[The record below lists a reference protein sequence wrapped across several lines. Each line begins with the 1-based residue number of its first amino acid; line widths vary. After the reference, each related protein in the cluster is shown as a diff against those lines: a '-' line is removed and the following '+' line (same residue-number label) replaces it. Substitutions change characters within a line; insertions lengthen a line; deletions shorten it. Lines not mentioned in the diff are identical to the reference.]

1 MLKIS
6 IIIPVYNAE
15 KYINECIDSILK
27 NSNESLYQIEI
38 IIINDGS
45 TDHTLEKLEKYKKN
59 NFIHTYTTKNQGV
72 SAARNYGI
80 KLAKGEWITFI
91 DADDKVTEGFI
102 DLSINELNK
111 NTLLK
116 TTILTDNYKNHDKD
130 KVTVSIQ
137 QLLAKLIYGEEP
149 AFIFSY
155 FFKKDIVK
163 QIHFNEKIHFMEDS
177 LFLIEYLNK
186 TNEEY
191 NIETNLVS
199 YLYNNNQ
206 YSASNNSKNAI
217 RNILDAEQVFLL
229 RFKNQSIDKQ
239 RAQTYKLKIYEN
251 QISKI
256 DNQTDFINLKT
267 NKDIKLLFQKEIKNN
282 KTTLFWKVY
291 LMSILKIP
299 YMIFNLY
306 KIMRNLTK
314 ELKQCL
320 KYL

>member
-1 MLKIS
+1 MPKIS
-6 IIIPVYNAE
+6 IIIPAYNAE

-27 NSNESLYQIEI
+27 NSKESLNQTEI
-38 IIINDGS
+38 IVINDGS
-45 TDHTLEKLEKYKKN
+45 TDRTLKKLEKYKEN
-59 NFIHTYTTKNQGV
+59 NIIHVYTTKNQGV

-80 KLAKGEWITFI
+80 KLAKGDWITFI
-91 DADDKVTEGFI
+91 DADDKVTEGFVNQN
-102 DLSINELNK
+102 INELN
-111 NTLLK
+111 NSALLK
-116 TTILTDNYKNHDKD
+116 TTISTNNYNNQIKD
-130 KVTVSIQ
+130 KTTISIQ
-137 QLLAKLIYGEEP
+137 HLLSKLTYGEMP

-163 QIHFNEKIHFMEDS
+163 QIHFNKNIHFMEDS

-186 TNEEY
+186 TKEKY
-191 NIETNLVS
+191 NVETNLAS

-206 YSASNNSKNAI
+206 CSASNNSKNII

-229 RFKNQSIDKQ
+229 RFKDQNIDRR
-239 RAQTYKLKIYEN
+239 RAQAYKLKIYEN

-291 LMSILKIP
+291 LVSILKIP
-299 YMIFNLY
+299 YMMFNLY
-306 KIMRNLTK
+306 KIMRNLIK
-314 ELKQCL
+314 ELKHA
-320 KYL
+320 

>member
-1 MLKIS
+1 MPKIS
-6 IIIPVYNAE
+6 IIIPAYNAE

-27 NSNESLYQIEI
+27 NSKESLNQTEI
-38 IIINDGS
+38 IVINDGS
-45 TDHTLEKLEKYKKN
+45 TDRTLKKLEKYKEN
-59 NFIHTYTTKNQGV
+59 NIIHVYTTKNQGV

-80 KLAKGEWITFI
+80 KLAKGDWITFI
-91 DADDKVTEGFI
+91 DADDKVTEGFV
-102 DLSINELNK
+102 DQNINELN
-111 NTLLK
+111 NSALIK
-116 TTILTDNYKNHDKD
+116 TTISINNYNNQIKD
-130 KVTVSIQ
+130 KTTISIQ
-137 QLLAKLIYGEEP
+137 HLLSKLTYGEMP

-163 QIHFNEKIHFMEDS
+163 QIHFNKNIHFMEDS

-186 TNEEY
+186 TKEKY
-191 NIETNLVS
+191 NVETNLAS

-206 YSASNNSKNAI
+206 CSASNNSKNII

-229 RFKNQSIDKQ
+229 RFKDQNIDRR
-239 RAQTYKLKIYEN
+239 RAQAYKLKIYEN

-291 LMSILKIP
+291 LVSILKIP
-299 YMIFNLY
+299 YMMFNLY
-306 KIMRNLTK
+306 KIMRNLIK
-314 ELKQCL
+314 ELKHA
-320 KYL
+320 

>member
-1 MLKIS
+1 MPKIS
-6 IIIPVYNAE
+6 IIIPAYNTE

-27 NSNESLYQIEI
+27 NSKESLNQTEI
-38 IIINDGS
+38 IVINDGS
-45 TDHTLEKLEKYKKN
+45 TDRTLKKLEKYKEN
-59 NFIHTYTTKNQGV
+59 NIIHVYTTKNQGV

-80 KLAKGEWITFI
+80 KLAKGDWITFI
-91 DADDKVTEGFI
+91 DADDKVTEGFV
-102 DLSINELNK
+102 DQNINELN
-111 NTLLK
+111 NSALIK
-116 TTILTDNYKNHDKD
+116 TTISTNNYNNQIKD
-130 KVTVSIQ
+130 KTTISIQ
-137 QLLAKLIYGEEP
+137 HLLSKLTYGEMP

-163 QIHFNEKIHFMEDS
+163 QIHFNKNIHFMEDS

-186 TNEEY
+186 TKEKY
-191 NIETNLVS
+191 NVETNLAS

-206 YSASNNSKNAI
+206 CSASNNSKNII

-229 RFKNQSIDKQ
+229 RFKDQNIDRR
-239 RAQTYKLKIYEN
+239 RAQAYKLKIYEN

-291 LMSILKIP
+291 LVSILKIP
-299 YMIFNLY
+299 YMMFNLY
-306 KIMRNLTK
+306 KIMRNLIK
-314 ELKQCL
+314 ELKHA
-320 KYL
+320 

>member
-149 AFIFSY
+149 AFIISY

-206 YSASNNSKNAI
+206 YSASNNSKNII

-229 RFKNQSIDKQ
+229 RFKDQDIDRR
-239 RAQTYKLKIYEN
+239 RAQAYKLKIYEN

-282 KTTLFWKVY
+282 KTTLFWKAY
-291 LMSILKIP
+291 LMTILKTP
-299 YMIFNLY
+299 YMIFTLY
-306 KIMRNLTK
+306 KIMRNLIK
-314 ELKQCL
+314 ELKHA
-320 KYL
+320 

>member
-1 MLKIS
+1 MPKIS
-6 IIIPVYNAE
+6 IIIPAYNAE

-80 KLAKGEWITFI
+80 KLAKGDWITFI
-91 DADDKVTEGFI
+91 DADDKVTEGFV
-102 DLSINELNK
+102 DQNINELN
-111 NTLLK
+111 NSALLK
-116 TTILTDNYKNHDKD
+116 TTISTNNYNNQIKD
-130 KVTVSIQ
+130 KTTISIQ
-137 QLLAKLIYGEEP
+137 HLLSKLTYGEMP

-163 QIHFNEKIHFMEDS
+163 QIHFNKNIHFMEDS

-186 TNEEY
+186 TKEKY
-191 NIETNLVS
+191 NVETNLAS

-206 YSASNNSKNAI
+206 CSASNNSKNII

-229 RFKNQSIDKQ
+229 RFKDQNIDRR
-239 RAQTYKLKIYEN
+239 RAQAYKLKIYEN

-291 LMSILKIP
+291 LVSILKIP
-299 YMIFNLY
+299 YMMFNLY
-306 KIMRNLTK
+306 KIMRNLIK
-314 ELKQCL
+314 ELKHA
-320 KYL
+320 

>member
-1 MLKIS
+1 MPKIS
-6 IIIPVYNAE
+6 IIIPAYNAE

-27 NSNESLYQIEI
+27 NSKESLNQTEI
-38 IIINDGS
+38 IVINDGS
-45 TDHTLEKLEKYKKN
+45 TDRTLKKLEKYKEN
-59 NFIHTYTTKNQGV
+59 NIIHVYTTKNQGV

-80 KLAKGEWITFI
+80 KLAKGDWITFI
-91 DADDKVTEGFI
+91 DADDKVTEGFV
-102 DLSINELNK
+102 DQNINELN
-111 NTLLK
+111 NSALIK
-116 TTILTDNYKNHDKD
+116 TTISTNNYNNQIKD
-130 KVTVSIQ
+130 KTTISIQ
-137 QLLAKLIYGEEP
+137 HLLSKLTYGEIP

-163 QIHFNEKIHFMEDS
+163 QIHFNKNIHFMEDS

-186 TNEEY
+186 TKEKY
-191 NIETNLVS
+191 NVETNLAS

-206 YSASNNSKNAI
+206 CSASNNSKNII

-229 RFKNQSIDKQ
+229 RFKDQNIDRR
-239 RAQTYKLKIYEN
+239 RAQAYKLKIYEN

-291 LMSILKIP
+291 LVSILKMP
-299 YMIFNLY
+299 YMMFNLY
-306 KIMRNLTK
+306 KIMRNLIK
-314 ELKQCL
+314 ELKHA
-320 KYL
+320 

>member
-149 AFIFSY
+149 AFVFSY

-206 YSASNNSKNAI
+206 YSASNNSKNII

-229 RFKNQSIDKQ
+229 RFKDQDIDRR
-239 RAQTYKLKIYEN
+239 RAQAYKLKIYEN

-282 KTTLFWKVY
+282 KTTLFWKAY
-291 LMSILKIP
+291 LMTILKTP
-299 YMIFNLY
+299 YMIFTLY
-306 KIMRNLTK
+306 KIMRNLIK
-314 ELKQCL
+314 ELKHA
-320 KYL
+320 

>member
-1 MLKIS
+1 MLKLS
-6 IIIPVYNAE
+6 IIIPAYNAE

-27 NSNESLYQIEI
+27 NSNESLYQTEI
-38 IIINDGS
+38 IVINDGS

-80 KLAKGEWITFI
+80 KLAKGDWITFI
-91 DADDKVTEGFI
+91 DADDKVTEGFV
-102 DLSINELNK
+102 DLNVNELN
-111 NTLLK
+111 NSTLLK
-116 TTILTDNYKNHDKD
+116 TTILTNNYNNQIKD
-130 KVTVSIQ
+130 KTTIPIQ
-137 QLLAKLIYGEEP
+137 QLLSKLTYGEMP

-155 FFKKDIVK
+155 FFKKDIVE
-163 QIHFNEKIHFMEDS
+163 QIHFNKNIHFMEDS

-186 TNEEY
+186 TKEKY
-191 NIETNLVS
+191 NVETNLAS

-206 YSASNNSKNAI
+206 YSASNNSKNII

-229 RFKNQSIDKQ
+229 RFKDQDIDRR
-239 RAQTYKLKIYEN
+239 RAQAYKLKIYEN

-291 LMSILKIP
+291 LVSILKIP
-299 YMIFNLY
+299 YMMFNLY
-306 KIMRNLTK
+306 KIMRNLIK
-314 ELKQCL
+314 ELKHA
-320 KYL
+320 

>member
-1 MLKIS
+1 MPKIS
-6 IIIPVYNAE
+6 IIIPAYNAE

-27 NSNESLYQIEI
+27 NSKESLNQTEI
-38 IIINDGS
+38 IVINDGS
-45 TDHTLEKLEKYKKN
+45 TDRTFKKLEKYKEN
-59 NFIHTYTTKNQGV
+59 NIIHVYTTKNQGV

-80 KLAKGEWITFI
+80 KLAKGDWITFI
-91 DADDKVTEGFI
+91 DADDKVTEGFV
-102 DLSINELNK
+102 DQNINELN
-111 NTLLK
+111 NSALLK
-116 TTILTDNYKNHDKD
+116 TTISTNNYNNQIKD
-130 KVTVSIQ
+130 KTTISIQ
-137 QLLAKLIYGEEP
+137 HLLSKLTYGEMP

-163 QIHFNEKIHFMEDS
+163 QIHFNKNIHFMEDS

-186 TNEEY
+186 TKEKY
-191 NIETNLVS
+191 NVETNLAS

-206 YSASNNSKNAI
+206 CSASNNSKNII

-229 RFKNQSIDKQ
+229 RFKDQNIDRR
-239 RAQTYKLKIYEN
+239 RAQAYKLKIYEN

-291 LMSILKIP
+291 LVSILKIP
-299 YMIFNLY
+299 YMMFNLY
-306 KIMRNLTK
+306 KIMRNLIK
-314 ELKQCL
+314 ELKHA
-320 KYL
+320 

>member
-1 MLKIS
+1 MPKIS
-6 IIIPVYNAE
+6 IIIPAYNAE

-27 NSNESLYQIEI
+27 NSKESLNQTEI
-38 IIINDGS
+38 IVINDGS
-45 TDHTLEKLEKYKKN
+45 TDRTLKKLEKYKEN
-59 NFIHTYTTKNQGV
+59 NIIHVYTTKNQGV

-80 KLAKGEWITFI
+80 KLAKGDWITFI
-91 DADDKVTEGFI
+91 DADDKVTEGFV
-102 DLSINELNK
+102 DQNINELN
-111 NTLLK
+111 NSALIK
-116 TTILTDNYKNHDKD
+116 TTISTNNYNNQIKD
-130 KVTVSIQ
+130 KTTISIQ
-137 QLLAKLIYGEEP
+137 HLLSKLTYGEMP

-163 QIHFNEKIHFMEDS
+163 QIHFNKNIHFMEDS

-186 TNEEY
+186 TKEKY
-191 NIETNLVS
+191 NVETNLAS

-206 YSASNNSKNAI
+206 CSASNNSKNII

-229 RFKNQSIDKQ
+229 RFKDQNIDRR
-239 RAQTYKLKIYEN
+239 RAQAYKLKIYEN

-291 LMSILKIP
+291 LVSILKIP
-299 YMIFNLY
+299 YMMFNLY
-306 KIMRNLTK
+306 KIMRNLIK
-314 ELKQCL
+314 ELKHA
-320 KYL
+320 

>member
-80 KLAKGEWITFI
+80 KLAKGDWITFI
-91 DADDKVTEGFI
+91 DADDKVTEGFV
-102 DLSINELNK
+102 DQNINELN
-111 NTLLK
+111 NSALIK
-116 TTILTDNYKNHDKD
+116 TTISTNNYNNQIKD
-130 KVTVSIQ
+130 KTTISIQ
-137 QLLAKLIYGEEP
+137 HLLSKLTYGEMP

-163 QIHFNEKIHFMEDS
+163 QIHFNKNIHFMEDS

-186 TNEEY
+186 TKEKY
-191 NIETNLVS
+191 NVETNLAS

-206 YSASNNSKNAI
+206 CSASNNSKNII

-229 RFKNQSIDKQ
+229 RFKDQNIDRR
-239 RAQTYKLKIYEN
+239 RAQAYKLKIYEN

-291 LMSILKIP
+291 LVSILKIP
-299 YMIFNLY
+299 YMMFNLY
-306 KIMRNLTK
+306 KIMRNLIK
-314 ELKQCL
+314 ELKHA
-320 KYL
+320 

>member
-1 MLKIS
+1 MSKIS
-6 IIIPVYNAE
+6 IIIPAYNAE

-27 NSNESLYQIEI
+27 NSKESLNQTEI
-38 IIINDGS
+38 IVINDGS
-45 TDHTLEKLEKYKKN
+45 TDRTLKKLEKYKEN
-59 NFIHTYTTKNQGV
+59 NIIHVYTTKNQGV

-80 KLAKGEWITFI
+80 KLAKGDWITFI
-91 DADDKVTEGFI
+91 DADDKVTEGFV
-102 DLSINELNK
+102 DQNINELN
-111 NTLLK
+111 NSALIK
-116 TTILTDNYKNHDKD
+116 TTISINNYNNQIKD
-130 KVTVSIQ
+130 KTTISIQ
-137 QLLAKLIYGEEP
+137 HLLSKLTYGEMP

-163 QIHFNEKIHFMEDS
+163 QIHFNKNIHFMEDS

-186 TNEEY
+186 TKEKY
-191 NIETNLVS
+191 NVETNLAS

-206 YSASNNSKNAI
+206 CSASNNSKNII

-229 RFKNQSIDKQ
+229 RFKDQNIDRR
-239 RAQTYKLKIYEN
+239 RAQAYKLKIYEN

-291 LMSILKIP
+291 LVSILKIP
-299 YMIFNLY
+299 YMMFNLY
-306 KIMRNLTK
+306 KIMRNLIK
-314 ELKQCL
+314 ELKHA
-320 KYL
+320 

>member
-149 AFIFSY
+149 AFISSY

>member
-1 MLKIS
+1 MPKIS
-6 IIIPVYNAE
+6 IIIPAYNAE

-27 NSNESLYQIEI
+27 NSKESLNQTEI
-38 IIINDGS
+38 IVINDGS
-45 TDHTLEKLEKYKKN
+45 TDRTLKKLEKYKEN
-59 NFIHTYTTKNQGV
+59 NIIHVYTTKNQGV

-80 KLAKGEWITFI
+80 KLAKGGWITFI
-91 DADDKVTEGFI
+91 DADDKVTEGFVNQN
-102 DLSINELNK
+102 INELN
-111 NTLLK
+111 NSALLK
-116 TTILTDNYKNHDKD
+116 TTISTNNYNNQIKD
-130 KVTVSIQ
+130 KTTISIQ
-137 QLLAKLIYGEEP
+137 HLLSKLTYGEMP

-163 QIHFNEKIHFMEDS
+163 QIHFNKNIHFMEDS

-186 TNEEY
+186 TKEKY
-191 NIETNLVS
+191 NVETNLAS

-206 YSASNNSKNAI
+206 CSASNNSKNII

-229 RFKNQSIDKQ
+229 RFKDQNIDRR
-239 RAQTYKLKIYEN
+239 RAQAYKLKIYEN

-291 LMSILKIP
+291 LVSILKIP
-299 YMIFNLY
+299 YMMFNLY
-306 KIMRNLTK
+306 KIMRNLIK
-314 ELKQCL
+314 ELKHA
-320 KYL
+320 

>member
-149 AFIFSY
+149 AFVFSY
-155 FFKKDIVK
+155 FFKKNIVK

-206 YSASNNSKNAI
+206 YSASNNSKNTI

-291 LMSILKIP
+291 LVSILKIP
-299 YMIFNLY
+299 YMMFNLY

>member
-1 MLKIS
+1 MPKIS
-6 IIIPVYNAE
+6 IIIPAYNAE

-27 NSNESLYQIEI
+27 NSKESLNQTEI
-38 IIINDGS
+38 IVINDGS
-45 TDHTLEKLEKYKKN
+45 TDRTLKKLEKYKEN
-59 NFIHTYTTKNQGV
+59 NIIHVYTTKNQGV

-80 KLAKGEWITFI
+80 KLAKGDWITFI
-91 DADDKVTEGFI
+91 DADDKVTEGFV
-102 DLSINELNK
+102 DQNINELN
-111 NTLLK
+111 NSALLK
-116 TTILTDNYKNHDKD
+116 TTISTNNYNNQIKD
-130 KVTVSIQ
+130 KTTISIQ
-137 QLLAKLIYGEEP
+137 HLLSKLTYGEMP
-149 AFIFSY
+149 AFIPSY
-155 FFKKDIVK
+155 FFKKNIVK
-163 QIHFNEKIHFMEDS
+163 QIHFNKNIHFMEDS

-186 TNEEY
+186 TKEKY
-191 NIETNLVS
+191 NVETNLAS

-206 YSASNNSKNAI
+206 CSASNNSKNII

-229 RFKNQSIDKQ
+229 RFKDQNIDRR
-239 RAQTYKLKIYEN
+239 RAQAYKLKIYEN

>member
-137 QLLAKLIYGEEP
+137 QLLAKLIYGKEP

-299 YMIFNLY
+299 YMIFKLY

>member
-1 MLKIS
+1 MPKIS
-6 IIIPVYNAE
+6 IIIPAYNAE

-27 NSNESLYQIEI
+27 NSKESLNQTEI
-38 IIINDGS
+38 IVINDGS
-45 TDHTLEKLEKYKKN
+45 TDRTLKKLEKYKEN
-59 NFIHTYTTKNQGV
+59 NIIHVYTTKNQGV

-91 DADDKVTEGFI
+91 DADDKVTEGFV
-102 DLSINELNK
+102 DQNINELN
-111 NTLLK
+111 NSALLK
-116 TTILTDNYKNHDKD
+116 TTISTNNYNNQIKD
-130 KVTVSIQ
+130 KTTISIQ
-137 QLLAKLIYGEEP
+137 HLLSKLTYGEMP

-163 QIHFNEKIHFMEDS
+163 QIHFNKNIHFMEDS

-186 TNEEY
+186 TKEKY
-191 NIETNLVS
+191 NVETNLAS

-206 YSASNNSKNAI
+206 CSASNNSKNII

-229 RFKNQSIDKQ
+229 RFKDQNIDRR
-239 RAQTYKLKIYEN
+239 RAQAYKLKIYEN

-291 LMSILKIP
+291 LVSILKIP
-299 YMIFNLY
+299 YMMFNLY
-306 KIMRNLTK
+306 KIMRNLIK
-314 ELKQCL
+314 ELKHA
-320 KYL
+320 

>member
-1 MLKIS
+1 MPKIS
-6 IIIPVYNAE
+6 IIIPAYNAE

-27 NSNESLYQIEI
+27 NSKESLNQTEI
-38 IIINDGS
+38 IVINDGS
-45 TDHTLEKLEKYKKN
+45 TDRTLKKLEKYKEN
-59 NFIHTYTTKNQGV
+59 NIIHVYTTKNQGV

-91 DADDKVTEGFI
+91 DADDKVTEGFV
-102 DLSINELNK
+102 DQNINELN
-111 NTLLK
+111 NSALLK
-116 TTILTDNYKNHDKD
+116 TTISTNNYNNQIKD
-130 KVTVSIQ
+130 KTTISIQ
-137 QLLAKLIYGEEP
+137 HLLSKLTYGEMP

-163 QIHFNEKIHFMEDS
+163 QIHFNKNIHFMEDS

-186 TNEEY
+186 TKEKY
-191 NIETNLVS
+191 NVETNLAS

-206 YSASNNSKNAI
+206 FSASNNSKNII

-229 RFKNQSIDKQ
+229 RFKDQNIDRR
-239 RAQTYKLKIYEN
+239 RAQAYKLKIYEN

-291 LMSILKIP
+291 LVSILKIP
-299 YMIFNLY
+299 YMMFNLY
-306 KIMRNLTK
+306 KIMRNLIK
-314 ELKQCL
+314 ELKHA
-320 KYL
+320 

>member
-1 MLKIS
+1 MLKLS
-6 IIIPVYNAE
+6 IIIPAYNAE
-15 KYINECIDSILK
+15 KYINECIDSILE
-27 NSNESLYQIEI
+27 NSKESLGQTEI
-38 IIINDGS
+38 IVINDGS

-80 KLAKGEWITFI
+80 KLAKGDWITFI
-91 DADDKVTEGFI
+91 DADDKVTEGFV
-102 DLSINELNK
+102 DLNVNELN
-111 NTLLK
+111 NSTLLK
-116 TTILTDNYKNHDKD
+116 TTILTNNYNNQIKD
-130 KVTVSIQ
+130 KTTIPIQ
-137 QLLAKLIYGEEP
+137 QLLSKLTYGEMP

-155 FFKKDIVK
+155 FFKKDIVE
-163 QIHFNEKIHFMEDS
+163 QIHFNKNIHFMEDS

-186 TNEEY
+186 TKEKY
-191 NIETNLVS
+191 NVETNLVS

>member
-1 MLKIS
+1 MPKIS
-6 IIIPVYNAE
+6 IIIPAYNAE

-27 NSNESLYQIEI
+27 NSKESLNQTEI
-38 IIINDGS
+38 IVINDGS
-45 TDHTLEKLEKYKKN
+45 TDRTLKKLEKYKEN
-59 NFIHTYTTKNQGV
+59 NIIHVYTTKNQGV

-80 KLAKGEWITFI
+80 KLAKGDWITFI
-91 DADDKVTEGFI
+91 DADDKVTEGFV
-102 DLSINELNK
+102 DQNINELN
-111 NTLLK
+111 NSALIK
-116 TTILTDNYKNHDKD
+116 TTISINNYNNQIKD
-130 KVTVSIQ
+130 KTTISIQ
-137 QLLAKLIYGEEP
+137 HLLSKLTYGEMP

-163 QIHFNEKIHFMEDS
+163 QIHFNKNIHFMEDS

-186 TNEEY
+186 TKEKY
-191 NIETNLVS
+191 NVETNLVS

-206 YSASNNSKNAI
+206 CSASNNSKNII

-229 RFKNQSIDKQ
+229 RFKDQNIDRR
-239 RAQTYKLKIYEN
+239 RAQAYKLKIYEN

-291 LMSILKIP
+291 LVSILKIP
-299 YMIFNLY
+299 YMMFNLY
-306 KIMRNLTK
+306 KIMRNLIK
-314 ELKQCL
+314 ELKHA
-320 KYL
+320 

>member
-1 MLKIS
+1 MPKIS
-6 IIIPVYNAE
+6 IIIPAYNAE

-27 NSNESLYQIEI
+27 NSKESLNQTEI
-38 IIINDGS
+38 IVINDGS
-45 TDHTLEKLEKYKKN
+45 TDRTLKKLEKYKEN
-59 NFIHTYTTKNQGV
+59 NIIHVYTTKNQGV

-80 KLAKGEWITFI
+80 KLAKGDWITFI
-91 DADDKVTEGFI
+91 DADDKVTEGFV
-102 DLSINELNK
+102 DQNINELN
-111 NTLLK
+111 NSALLK
-116 TTILTDNYKNHDKD
+116 TTISTNNYNNQIKD
-130 KVTVSIQ
+130 KTTISIQ
-137 QLLAKLIYGEEP
+137 HLLSKLTYGEMP

-163 QIHFNEKIHFMEDS
+163 QIHFNKNIHFMEDS

-186 TNEEY
+186 TKEKY
-191 NIETNLVS
+191 NVETNLAS

-206 YSASNNSKNAI
+206 CSASNNSKNII

-229 RFKNQSIDKQ
+229 RFKDQNIDRR
-239 RAQTYKLKIYEN
+239 RAQAYKLKIYEN

>member
-1 MLKIS
+1 MPKIS
-6 IIIPVYNAE
+6 IIIPAYNAE

-27 NSNESLYQIEI
+27 NSKESLNQTEI
-38 IIINDGS
+38 IVINDGS
-45 TDHTLEKLEKYKKN
+45 TDRTLKKLEKYKEN
-59 NFIHTYTTKNQGV
+59 NIIHVYTTKNQGV

-80 KLAKGEWITFI
+80 KLAKGDWITFI
-91 DADDKVTEGFI
+91 DADDKVTEGFV
-102 DLSINELNK
+102 DQNINELN
-111 NTLLK
+111 NSALLK
-116 TTILTDNYKNHDKD
+116 TTISTNNYNNQIKD
-130 KVTVSIQ
+130 KTTISIQ
-137 QLLAKLIYGEEP
+137 HLLSKLTYGEMP

-163 QIHFNEKIHFMEDS
+163 QIHFNKNIHFMEDS

-186 TNEEY
+186 TKEKY
-191 NIETNLVS
+191 NVETNLAS

-206 YSASNNSKNAI
+206 CSASNNSKNII

-229 RFKNQSIDKQ
+229 RFKDQNIDRR
-239 RAQTYKLKIYEN
+239 RAQAYKLKIYEN

-291 LMSILKIP
+291 LVSILKIP
-299 YMIFNLY
+299 YMMFNLY
-306 KIMRNLTK
+306 KIMRNLIK
-314 ELKQCL
+314 ELKHA
-320 KYL
+320 